1 MSHKPACSLIYIG
14 WLVLPWEGYLAWA
27 GSKGVQWEPSS
38 LKLAPCQEGSTKLS
52 LQGILLQSGICRLC
66 PNSPSL
72 IALVPS
78 LCDVRLTPGFAL
90 LVSC

>member
-1 MSHKPACSLIYIG
+1 MSHKPECSLIYIG
-14 WLVLPWEGYLAWA
+14 WLVLPWEGYLVCA

-72 IALVPS
+72 IALDPS